1 MSNDGRPG
9 YLVRAI
15 TSSGNEDRRKLKR
28 VVSSNSECMRV
39 VRAIPGGHR
48 KSFQV
53 AEGA

>member
-39 VRAIPGGHR
+39 VIPGGHR